1 MFGGM
6 KRSRKASGL
15 DFGEIMASKKTVE
28 EVYQKK
34 TPIEHILLRPDTY
47 IGSTES
53 ESQQMYV
60 WDDDDGKI
68 LLKTIDYV
76 PGLYKIFD
84 EIIVNAADNKI
95 RDSKMDT
102 IRITIDRDE
111 SSISVYNNGKGVP
124 VRIHAKE
131 KVYVPE
137 LIFGQ
142 LLTSSNYDD
151 KEEKVTGGRNGYGA
165 KLCNIFSREF
175 VIETSDSEVG
185 LRYYQ
190 RYFNNMSGRDEPVIT
205 KCDGSDFTQITF
217 KPDLKR
223 FNMERLDNDFVSL
236 IKKRVYDLSGIVK
249 NVQVFLNGERINIR
263 NFRDY
268 VGLYLQR
275 DQKVV
280 HETVNDRWEVVVTLS
295 EEQFQQV
302 SFVNGICTSKGGT
315 HITHVLDQIIDPISE
330 QVKKKEKGLVIRPF
344 QVKSCLFLFVN
355 ALIVNPAFD
364 SQTKEN
370 MTLRVSSFGSRC
382 TISGEFIKNVLKT
395 GIVERIAAFAKIKQ
409 AQQLRK
415 TDGTK
420 TGKLSGIPKLTDAN
434 MAGTRQSQKCTLIL
448 TEGDSAKTLAISGL
462 SIVGRDLYGV
472 FPLRGK
478 LLNVREASH
487 KQIMENQEINAI
499 KKILGLQHGKT
510 YDTTE
515 SLRYGHVMIM
525 TDQDH
530 DGSHIKGLI
539 INFFDHFFPSLL
551 LIPEFMQEFITPIVR
566 ATRKGKKIDFY
577 TIPEYEKW
585 KEDDPDFR
593 RYTIKYYKGLGTST
607 AQDARE
613 YFSNISKHVKSFC
626 PLSADDKML
635 VDLAFN
641 KKKADARKN
650 WLKSF
655 IQGTFLDHN
664 DSKILISDFVNK
676 ELILFSMA
684 DNVRSIPSVVDGL
697 KPGQRKVIFCCFKRN
712 LKEEI
717 KIAQLVGYVS
727 EKSAYHHG
735 EVSLAST
742 IINLAQ
748 DFVGSN
754 NINLL
759 LPIGQFGTRLMGGKD
774 SASPR
779 YIFTSLSPL
788 SRLIFRECDDS
799 ILNFLNEDNL
809 SIEPDFYLPIIPMV
823 LVNGAEGIG
832 TGWSTSIPTF
842 CPHKIAQNIINMIEE
857 RDPAPMIPFYRNF
870 KGAIE
875 EVGEGKYR
883 ASGVFSI
890 SGNTME
896 ITELPVGVWT
906 QTYKEFLDQLLIDG
920 EIRDFKEYHTER
932 DVSFVIRFSGSSM
945 LLEKKSDIE
954 KKMKL
959 STTISLSNMVCF
971 DRNGSIK
978 KYNTPIEILHE
989 FYHIRLEYYVKRK
1002 EQLLQSLREEL
1013 DKLENKVSFIRE
1025 VVNETLSI
1033 SRRKKSEI
1041 VNDLVLKGY
1050 KKIDNEYEY
1059 LLSMPISSLTQEKI
1073 DKLNVER
1080 DSKKNELEWLLGMSP
1095 KMLWKSDLELFVEA
1109 YEQHVAREYSGDEE
1123 APKKR
1128 KRKASAEGTRKRG
1141 ISKVPDSVKKC
1152 ELETRVFERGKAAD
1166 SKNKVNVIDDSEKP
1180 WEKYNVI
1187 LSDSE

>member
-1 MFGGM
+1 M
-6 KRSRKASGL
+6 KRNKKASSL

-47 IGSTES
+47 IGSVEN
-53 ESQQMYV
+53 ESQPMYV
-60 WDDDDGKI
+60 WDDESGKI
-68 LLKTIDYV
+68 LQKTINYV

-95 RDSKMDT
+95 RDSKMDM
-102 IRITIDRDE
+102 IKITIDREE

-124 VRIHAKE
+124 IRMHARE

-175 VIETSDSEVG
+175 IVETSDSEVG

-205 KCDGSDFTQITF
+205 KCSGSDFTQITF

-223 FNMERLDNDFVSL
+223 FNMERLDDDFVSL

-249 NVQVFLNGERINIR
+249 DVRVFLNGEQIHIR
-263 NFRDY
+263 NFKDY
-268 VGLYLQR
+268 VGLYLQS

-280 HETVNDRWEVVVTLS
+280 HEKVNERWEVVVTLS

-315 HITHVLDQIIDPISE
+315 HIVHVLDQLIDPIAE

-355 ALIVNPAFD
+355 TLIVNPAFD

-370 MTLRVSSFGSRC
+370 MTLRASSFGSRC
-382 TISGEFIKNVLKT
+382 TISDEFVKNVMKT
-395 GIVERIAAFAKIKQ
+395 GIVERITAFAKIKQ

-510 YDTTE
+510 YETTE

-551 LIPEFMQEFITPIVR
+551 LIPEFLQEFITPIVR
-566 ATRKGKKIDFY
+566 ATWKGERIDFY

-585 KEDDPDFR
+585 KEEDPDFK
-593 RYTIKYYKGLGTST
+593 RYSIKYYKGLGTST
-607 AQDARE
+607 AQDARD

-650 WLKSF
+650 WLKNF
-655 IQGTFLDHN
+655 IQGTFLDHSN
-664 DSKILISDFVNK
+664 SKILISDFVNK

-788 SRLIFRECDDS
+788 ARLIFKGCDDP
-799 ILNFLNEDNL
+799 ILNFLNEDNQ
-809 SIEPDFYLPIIPMV
+809 SIEPDFYVPIIPMV

-842 CPHKIAQNIINMIEE
+842 CPQKIAQNIINMIDE
-857 RDPAPMIPFYRNF
+857 RDPESMIPFYKNF
-870 KGAIE
+870 KGTIE
-875 EVGEGKYR
+875 EVGEGKYKV
-883 ASGVFSI
+883 SGVFSI
-890 SGNTME
+890 SGNSME

-906 QTYKEFLDQLLIDG
+906 QTYKEFLDQLLADG

-932 DVSFVIRFSGSSM
+932 DVNFLIRFSGDSM
-945 LLEKKSDIE
+945 LSGKKSDVE

-959 STTISLSNMVCF
+959 CTTISLSNMVCF
-971 DRNGSIK
+971 DRNGCIK
-978 KYNTPIEILHE
+978 RYDTPIEILRE
-989 FYHIRLEYYVKRK
+989 FYNIRLEYYVKRK
-1002 EQLLQSLREEL
+1002 EQLLRSLREEV
-1013 DKLENKVSFIRE
+1013 DRLENKVSFISE
-1025 VVNETLSI
+1025 VVNGTLAI
-1033 SRRKKSEI
+1033 SGRKRSEI
-1041 VNDLVLKGY
+1041 VNDLVHRDY
-1050 KKIDNEYEY
+1050 KKIDDDYEY
-1059 LLSMPISSLTQEKI
+1059 LLSMPILSLTLEKI
-1073 DKLNVER
+1073 DKLNLER
-1080 DSKKNELEWLLGMSP
+1080 DSKKNELEWLLSMSP
-1095 KMLWKSDLELFVEA
+1095 KMLWKSDLEIFVKA
-1109 YEQHVAREYSGDEE
+1109 YEQHIACERSSDSE
-1123 APKKR
+1123 APKR
-1128 KRKASAEGTRKRG
+1128 KRKKASTESIRKR
-1141 ISKVPDSVKKC
+1141 SANRKPDAVKKH
-1152 ELETRVFERGKAAD
+1152 EFEAPIFEKGKATA
-1166 SKNKVNVIDDSEKP
+1166 SKNKTKKIDNSEKP